1 MASKVAVL
9 KSEISEK
16 DAKLEILE
24 TKIKIQQEQKL
35 TLSSMSGLDDPEPEG
50 FVVLKAEDP

>member
-24 TKIKIQQEQKL
+24 TKIKIQQE
-35 TLSSMSGLDDPEPEG
+35 
-50 FVVLKAEDP
+50 